1 MIKIKIGVSSM
12 KILIQNG
19 HVLDPDTGKNGI
31 YDLLISDGKIE
42 KVEERINISEA
53 EKVIFADGKYVMP
66 GLIDLHV
73 HFREPGFEYKETIKT
88 GSMAAARGG
97 FTSVCPMPNTN
108 PVIDSKE
115 MVEYLLQK
123 EQEDSIVHILPVGAV
138 TKGQIGTELADI
150 KGMAEAGVRAL
161 SEDGKSVMDILV
173 YVEGM
178 KRAKENNL
186 VILAHCEDK
195 NLVRGGVMN
204 AGKKAEEL
212 GLKGITNAVEDVI
225 TARDIFLAQEAG
237 AKLHLCHCSTKDS
250 VALIKMAKEQGYLV
264 TGEVC
269 PHHFTMCDEEIL
281 SDDGN
286 YKMNPPL
293 RSKDDVQA
301 LKEGLRD
308 GIMDVISTDHAPH
321 SEKEKSNSMAK
332 APFGIVGLETAFALT
347 VTELVKKGYLTP
359 MQLVEKMSYNPA
371 KVIGIDKGSL
381 AVGKAADLVI
391 ADFDS
396 SYKIEADKFVSMGK
410 NTPFDGKE
418 VCGRILTTFVDGKI
432 VYDYEAEK

>member
-1 MIKIKIGVSSM
+1 M
-12 KILIQNG
+12 KTLIQNG
-19 HVLDPDTGKNGI
+19 HVLDPATGKNGI
-31 YDLLISDGKIE
+31 YDVLIADGKIE
-42 KVEERINISEA
+42 KVQEKIDVSSAEQVISA
-53 EKVIFADGKYVMP
+53 KGKYVMP

-88 GSMAAARGG
+88 GSRAAARGG

-115 MVEYLLQK
+115 MIEYLLQK
-123 EQEDSIVHILPVGAV
+123 EKDDSVVHILPVGAV
-138 TKGQIGTELADI
+138 TKGQVGAELADI
-150 KGMAEAGVRAL
+150 KGMAEAGAKAL

-178 KRAKENNL
+178 KKAKENNL

-225 TARDIFLAQEAG
+225 AARDIFLAQEAG
-237 AKLHLCHCSTKDS
+237 VKLHLCHCSTKDS
-250 VALIKMAKEQGYLV
+250 VALIKMAKEQGYPV

-269 PHHFTMCDEEIL
+269 PHHFAMCDEEIL
-281 SDDGN
+281 SDDGK
-286 YKMNPPL
+286 YKMNPPI
-293 RSKDDVQA
+293 RSKADVQA

-321 SEKEKSNSMAK
+321 SAEEKANSMAK

-347 VTELVKKGYLTP
+347 VTELVKTGYLTP
-359 MQLVEKMSYNPA
+359 MQLVEKMSFNPA

-391 ADFDS
+391 ADFDA
-396 SYKIEADKFVSMGK
+396 SYKIEANKFVSMGK

-418 VCGRILTTFVDGKI
+418 VYGRILTTFVDGKI
-432 VYDYEAEK
+432 VYDYADEK

>member
-1 MIKIKIGVSSM
+1 M

-31 YDLLISDGKIE
+31 YDVLISEGKIE
-42 KVEERINISEA
+42 KVEEKINSSEA
-53 EKVIFADGKYVMP
+53 EQVISADGKYVMP

-123 EQEDSIVHILPVGAV
+123 EQKDSVVHILPVGAV
-138 TKGQIGTELADI
+138 TKGQAGKELADI
-150 KGMAEAGVRAL
+150 KGMAQAGAKAL

-178 KRAKENNL
+178 KKAGEHNL

-204 AGKKAEEL
+204 DGKKAEEL

-225 TARDIFLAQEAG
+225 AARDIFLAKEAG
-237 AKLHLCHCSTKDS
+237 VKLHLCHCSTRDS
-250 VALIKMAKEQGYLV
+250 VALIKMAKEQGYAV

-293 RSKDDVQA
+293 RSREDVQA

-321 SEKEKSNSMAK
+321 SAKEKANSIAK

-347 VTELVKKGYLTP
+347 VTELVKTGYLTP

-381 AVGKAADLVI
+381 AVGKVADLVI
-391 ADFDS
+391 ADFDV

-410 NTPFDGKE
+410 NTPFDGKK
-418 VCGRILTTFVDGKI
+418 VSGRILKTFVDGNI
-432 VYDYEAEK
+432 VYDYETE

>member
-1 MIKIKIGVSSM
+1 M
-12 KILIQNG
+12 KTLIQNG
-19 HVLDPDTGKNGI
+19 HILDPDTGKNGK
-31 YDLLISDGKIE
+31 YDVLISDGRIE
-42 KVEERINISEA
+42 KVEERIDPSEA
-53 EKVIFADGKYVMP
+53 ENVILADGKYVMP
-66 GLIDLHV
+66 GFIDLHV

-108 PVIDSKE
+108 PVIDNKE
-115 MVEYLLQK
+115 MVEYLFQK
-123 EQEDSIVHILPVGAV
+123 EKEDSVVHILPVGAV
-138 TKGQIGTELADI
+138 TKGQVGTELADI
-150 KGMAEAGVRAL
+150 KGMAEAGAKAL

-173 YVEGM
+173 YMEGM
-178 KRAKENNL
+178 KQANENHL
-186 VILAHCEDK
+186 VVLAHCEDK
-195 NLVRGGVMN
+195 NLVRGGVIN

-212 GLKGITNAVEDVI
+212 GLKGISNVVEDVI
-225 TARDIFLAQEAG
+225 TARDIFLAKETG

-250 VALIKMAKEQGYLV
+250 VALIKMAKEQGYQV

-293 RSKDDVQA
+293 RSREDVQA

-308 GIMDVISTDHAPH
+308 GIMDVIATDHAPH
-321 SEKEKSNSMAK
+321 SIKEKANSIEK

-347 VTELVKKGYLTP
+347 VTELVKTGYLSP
-359 MQLVEKMSYNPA
+359 MQMVEKMSYNPA
-371 KVIGIDKGSL
+371 QIIGTDKGSL

-391 ADFDS
+391 ADFDT
-396 SYKIEADKFVSMGK
+396 SYKIEAEKFVSKGK

-418 VCGRILTTFVDGKI
+418 VYGRILKTFVDGMI
-432 VYDYEAEK
+432 VYDYEQE